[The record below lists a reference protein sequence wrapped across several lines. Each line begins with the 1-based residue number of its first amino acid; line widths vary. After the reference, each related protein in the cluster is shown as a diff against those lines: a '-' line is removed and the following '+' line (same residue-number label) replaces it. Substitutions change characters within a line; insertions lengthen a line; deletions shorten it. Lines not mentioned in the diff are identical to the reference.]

1 MFGRWRRVDL
11 SSANGNLPPVHGC
24 ASPGWNVALV
34 SSCGRSC
41 SETRKILIS
50 KRPQLQEGKVLR
62 LKRSKNCCHPGWEEL
77 QTRPIAAI
85 DRTSKTSGM
94 LDQLPG
100 PIAGA
105 RPGLSHQEDR
115 SKTRCDGGGPA
126 SPAGMLPACGCSL
139 NQEKHKKKVG
149 GGGAAAWRRSLRL
162 QMNGVPKLRRHH
174 CTPGPG
180 GPSMRRSAFSCSA
193 LSWL

>member
-1 MFGRWRRVDL
+1 MFGRWRRVNL
-11 SSANGNLPPVHGC
+11 SSGNLPSVHGC
-24 ASPGWNVALV
+24 SSPGWNVALL
-34 SSCGRSC
+34 SSCRRSC
-41 SETRKILIS
+41 SETRKTLVS

-62 LKRSKNCCHPGWEEL
+62 LKSSKSCCHPGWEEL

-85 DRTSKTSGM
+85 DHTSKTCFHLECWISFLG
-94 LDQLPG
+94 
-100 PIAGA
+100 
-105 RPGLSHQEDR
+105 RPLALVLGCPTRRTALRLSVM
-115 SKTRCDGGGPA
+115 GGGR
-126 SPAGMLPACGCSL
+126 GLPVPQGCFRL
-139 NQEKHKKKVG
+139 LAKPGKAQKKVG
-149 GGGAAAWRRSLRL
+149 GGGAAAWRRSLCL